1 MVDIT
6 KSEKNIL
13 FRQVRVMLGAN
24 SRGIELDDET
34 LDVLLGVSIDEYS
47 AAINDWLTQQQWS
60 TLQNSPTAKNDLI
73 YALTTKTLD
82 FEKSFTYSYSKQ
94 AGLGT
99 NSEWELKKDYIIVSG
114 DTQEYIIPAKREIT
128 ECLWI
133 TPPQLGSGL
142 GIDNLSPAGVTA
154 AGFGFNFYGTPMM
167 SVLPSFSMFL
177 STQDIKM
184 KKQILQ
190 SDLTYKIAGGPNG
203 TKKLF
208 LYPIPGSKDEIS
220 GINGKHYDGSV
231 VWYWYYDVD
240 SNNRD
245 ACLDENQDIVRLP
258 TDVQLDKLS
267 YSKLNDSAKARIRR
281 LLIAEAK
288 NVLAL
293 NRGKFSGK
301 LEGRNG
307 KEVTMDYSFLL
318 QQYNTEKEK
327 IFADLDKFLEKLSI
341 VRVMEERAIIAN
353 SLNDVLKHT
362 PSVQSIF
369 MI

>member
-1 MVDIT
+1 MADIT

-208 LYPIPGSKDEIS
+208 LYPIPGS
-220 GINGKHYDGSV
+220 
-231 VWYWYYDVD
+231 
-240 SNNRD
+240 
-245 ACLDENQDIVRLP
+245 
-258 TDVQLDKLS
+258 
-267 YSKLNDSAKARIRR
+267 
-281 LLIAEAK
+281 
-288 NVLAL
+288 
-293 NRGKFSGK
+293 
-301 LEGRNG
+301 
-307 KEVTMDYSFLL
+307 YSFLL

-327 IFADLDKFLEKLSI
+327 IFGDLDKFLEKLSI